1 MKYELI
7 NKDIESKSLLNVV
20 MDNRNITK
28 EQVERLLNANE
39 EEYRN
44 PFEIE
49 NMDRAVEC
57 FRKIYKE
64 DLVIGLLIDS
74 DVDGF
79 TSSAL
84 LYQWLRDD
92 LKHPIDNIKVFHHL
106 QAKAHGLNTDIF
118 EEMLNSNVDLFIIA
132 DSSTNDKEQQK
143 QLSEKGKNAILLDH
157 HICEDYEEISN
168 VFIVNNQLGD
178 KSNSHLSGVGVAGK
192 FVEALGYDISK
203 YTDLIAVGQIADG
216 MEQLDY
222 QNRSYVNNGLSNI
235 KNPLI
240 QAYFN
245 KNRIAKPVLND
256 VSFSLANFINA
267 VVRVGTLEEKQLMF
281 RALTGE
287 QEEFDYTKKD
297 GTVIKETLQ
306 ERVVRISSNCKSRQN
321 NGVKKSVELCN
332 KYITRNKIGGD
343 KVIVIKNENMIEPNT
358 VGLVCMRLADN
369 HRRPCIIVTEFENG
383 ECIGSIRAIDGV
395 ENFKDTLEETNLCNW
410 VRGHQPAAGI
420 SINKDNIIE
429 LRKVLNNKF
438 KNFKFSDGRIYKVDD
453 IIEVNNLNKQD
464 IVDIGKLK
472 PLWCSTCRESMF
484 VIKNIKIDSV
494 KIKMVGR
501 LTLEFE
507 ANGIKFRKNWCS
519 KDFFEEISGK
529 NIKHFGKSIPLN
541 ITLVGK
547 FSLDSKGNPFVE
559 IVDANTVKN
568 TQVIF

>member
-1 MKYELI
+1 
-7 NKDIESKSLLNVV
+7 
-20 MDNRNITK
+20 
-28 EQVERLLNANE
+28 
-39 EEYRN
+39 
-44 PFEIE
+44 
-49 NMDRAVEC
+49 
-57 FRKIYKE
+57 
-64 DLVIGLLIDS
+64 
-74 DVDGF
+74 
-79 TSSAL
+79 
-84 LYQWLRDD
+84 
-92 LKHPIDNIKVFHHL
+92 
-106 QAKAHGLNTDIF
+106 
-118 EEMLNSNVDLFIIA
+118 MLNSDVDLFIIA

-143 QLSEKGKNAILLDH
+143 QLSEKGKNVILLDH

-332 KYITRNKIGGD
+332 KYITRNKIYTD
-343 KVIVIKNENMIEPNT
+343 K
-358 VGLVCMRLADN
+358 
-369 HRRPCIIVTEFENG
+369 HY
-383 ECIGSIRAIDGV
+383 
-395 ENFKDTLEETNLCNW
+395 W
-410 VRGHQPAAGI
+410 
-420 SINKDNIIE
+420 
-429 LRKVLNNKF
+429 
-438 KNFKFSDGRIYKVDD
+438 
-453 IIEVNNLNKQD
+453 
-464 IVDIGKLK
+464 
-472 PLWCSTCRESMF
+472 
-484 VIKNIKIDSV
+484 
-494 KIKMVGR
+494 
-501 LTLEFE
+501 
-507 ANGIKFRKNWCS
+507 
-519 KDFFEEISGK
+519 
-529 NIKHFGKSIPLN
+529 
-541 ITLVGK
+541 
-547 FSLDSKGNPFVE
+547 
-559 IVDANTVKN
+559 
-568 TQVIF
+568 

>member
-1 MKYELI
+1 MKYQLI
-7 NKDIESKSLLNVV
+7 NNIEEGKSLLDIVLF
-20 MDNRNITK
+20 NRNLDRRMIDK
-28 EQVERLLNANE
+28 LLNANKFE
-39 EEYRN
+39 N
-44 PFEIE
+44 PFEIFGMNKAIEQFNEEIIKE
-49 NMDRAVEC
+49 NN
-57 FRKIYKE
+57 I
-64 DLVIGLLIDS
+64 LIICDA
-74 DVDGF
+74 DCDGNC
-79 TSSAL
+79 SSAIFYKFL
-84 LYQWLRDD
+84 IEDIKYN
-92 LKHPIDNIKVFHHL
+92 KEKVFFYIHEGKQHGITEKVFEYIKDIN
-106 QAKAHGLNTDIF
+106 AKYLIVPDAGTNNI
-118 EEMLNSNVDLFIIA
+118 EEMKKLNKLDVKVLC
-132 DSSTNDKEQQK
+132 
-143 QLSEKGKNAILLDH
+143 LDH
-157 HICEDYEEISN
+157 HLVEINLNKIPSN
-168 VFIVNNQLGD
+168 TVIVNNQVNNVSKYG
-178 KSNSHLSGVGVAGK
+178 SGTLVTAK
-192 FVEALGYDISK
+192 FIEALGYSIDK
-203 YTDLIAVGQIADG
+203 YKDLIAVSLVADG
-216 MEQLDY
+216 MDCMDEE
-222 QNRSYVNNGLSNI
+222 NRAFINNGLSNI

-410 VRGHQPAAGI
+410 VSGHQSAAGI
-420 SINKDNIIE
+420 SINKENIIE
-429 LRKVLNNKF
+429 LRKALNNKF

-519 KDFFEEISGK
+519 KDFFEEITCK

-559 IVDANTVKN
+559 IVDANSVKN

>member
-1 MKYELI
+1 MRYELI
-7 NKDIESKSLLNVV
+7 NNNIENKKILDIVLN
-20 MDNRNITK
+20 NRNINND
-28 EQVERLLNANE
+28 QVKKLLNANE
-39 EEYRN
+39 FEN
-44 PFEIE
+44 PFKLYGINEAVKQFKQEILK
-49 NMDRAVEC
+49 NNN
-57 FRKIYKE
+57 I
-64 DLVIGLLIDS
+64 LIISDS
-74 DVDGF
+74 DVDGMC
-79 TSSAL
+79 SSTMFYRFL
-84 LYQWLRDD
+84 IEDIKYDKNKVSYHIHEGK
-92 LKHPIDNIKVFHHL
+92 KHGITNEAIEHIKKIN
-106 QAKAHGLNTDIF
+106 AKYLIVPDAGTNNL
-118 EEMLNSNVDLFIIA
+118 EEMKLLNELDV
-132 DSSTNDKEQQK
+132 K
-143 QLSEKGKNAILLDH
+143 ILVLDH
-157 HICEDYEEISN
+157 HQVQIDLNEVPYN
-168 VFIVNNQLGD
+168 TVIVNNQINEVSKFGSGTLVTAKFMEAFGINLD
-178 KSNSHLSGVGVAGK
+178 K
-192 FVEALGYDISK
+192 YM
-203 YTDLIAVGQIADG
+203 DLIAISIIADG
-216 MEQLDY
+216 MNCMILE
-222 QNRSYVNNGLSNI
+222 NRSYVNDGLSNI
-235 KNPLI
+235 KNLLI

-343 KVIVIKNENMIEPNT
+343 KVIVIKNEDMIETNT
-358 VGLVCMRLADN
+358 VGLVCMKLADN

-410 VRGHQPAAGI
+410 VSGHQSAAGI
-420 SINKDNIIE
+420 SINKENIKE

-464 IVDIGKLK
+464 IIDIGKLK

-519 KDFFEEISGK
+519 KDFFDEITCK

-559 IVDANTVKN
+559 IVDANAVKN

>member
-1 MKYELI
+1 
-7 NKDIESKSLLNVV
+7 
-20 MDNRNITK
+20 
-28 EQVERLLNANE
+28 
-39 EEYRN
+39 
-44 PFEIE
+44 
-49 NMDRAVEC
+49 
-57 FRKIYKE
+57 
-64 DLVIGLLIDS
+64 
-74 DVDGF
+74 
-79 TSSAL
+79 
-84 LYQWLRDD
+84 
-92 LKHPIDNIKVFHHL
+92 
-106 QAKAHGLNTDIF
+106 
-118 EEMLNSNVDLFIIA
+118 MLNSDVDLFIIA

-143 QLSEKGKNAILLDH
+143 QLSEKGKNVILLDH
-157 HICEDYEEISN
+157 HICEDYEEIPN

-192 FVEALGYDISK
+192 FIEALGYDISK

-297 GTVIKETLQ
+297 GTVIKESLQ

-343 KVIVIKNENMIEPNT
+343 KVIIIKNEDMIEPNT
-358 VGLVCMRLADN
+358 IGLVCMRLADN
-369 HRRPCIIVTEFENG
+369 YRRPCIIVTEFENG
-383 ECIGSIRAIDGV
+383 ECIGSMRAIDGV
-395 ENFKDTLEETNLCNW
+395 ENFKDILEETNLCNW
-410 VRGHQPAAGI
+410 VSGHQSAAGI
-420 SINKDNIIE
+420 SINKENIIE
-429 LRKVLNNKF
+429 LRKALNNKF

-519 KDFFEEISGK
+519 KDFFEEITCK

-547 FSLDSKGNPFVE
+547 FSLDSKGNPFIE
-559 IVDANTVKN
+559 IVDANSVKN